1 MWGARAM
8 GFDII
13 IIEIP
18 NEVTLQ
24 YVNELRLKALK
35 LDYETADSIFKSSGI
50 ELEEDE
56 ADIDI
61 EEADLFHL
69 GREELKV
76 RRNVISTLL
85 RAIDAVIAPRVGCR
99 KRFGSNPENE
109 YLSYFDLD
117 GKTYVAA
124 GGHKSSYYSKSI
136 NAYNYIKI
144 LNVSSVME
152 ELGEIE
158 NAEKD

>member
-1 MWGARAM
+1 M

-18 NEVTLQ
+18 KEITLQ
-24 YVNELRLKALK
+24 YVNELKLKALK
-35 LDYETADSIFKSSGI
+35 LDYETSDSIFKSSGI

-56 ADIDI
+56 VDIDI
-61 EEADLFHL
+61 EESDLFHL
-69 GREELKV
+69 GQEKLKI

-85 RAIDAVIAPRVGCR
+85 KAIDTVIAPRVGYR
-99 KRFGSNPENE
+99 KRFGSKLGCED
-109 YLSYFDLD
+109 LSYFDLE

-124 GGHKSSYYSKSI
+124 GGYKSSYYSKSI
-136 NAYNYIKI
+136 NAYNYVKI

-152 ELGEIE
+152 ESMGSEDDR
-158 NAEKD
+158 KD